1 MLAEWK
7 NHNLYYPII
16 CKIVNL
22 TVHGSKEPQ
31 GFAFVLPLYK
41 SDWTP
46 FRDRGYIT
54 NIGDIKA
61 NQLKLVSI
69 NDLTIIEQEKIPKG
83 ILRDYK
89 ISDILS

>member
-7 NHNLYYPII
+7 EYNLYNPII

-22 TVHGSKEPQ
+22 SVHGSKDPQ
-31 GFAFVLPLYK
+31 GFAFVLPLYE
-41 SDWTP
+41 SDWTS

-54 NIGDIKA
+54 NIGDIKT

-69 NDLTIIEQEKIPKG
+69 NDLTLIDQEKIPKD
-83 ILRDYK
+83 ILRDSK